1 MAQRHHVHADIVVL
15 ENGAARNKI
24 GAPRG
29 GAVDLGA
36 DLGADVDGDER
47 ADTR

>member
-1 MAQRHHVHADIVVL
+1 MHADIVVL

-29 GAVDLGA
+29 GTVDLTA
-36 DLGADVDGDER
+36 DLGVGLDDDER